1 MKVKRCKSLSPE
13 PSSSTNTK
21 RAKRDEDDVE
31 SGRSI
36 KPSLL
41 HLSDDVLLM
50 IIKSLDPFDVMSL
63 SKCCHRL
70 DQVTQDRTLWSVMDY
85 RSKSMSMVE
94 LEKYIKFFQPSVKT
108 FAIRGNSEAK
118 RYSEFTKHFLTTIMK
133 NCTQLKELLIEDY
146 YINGTEI
153 QILDLPSSLEKLSLK
168 GCDLLQMELK
178 QSYFFGVHE
187 HMPHLTSLILSN
199 CKWFA
204 PHSLMVIS
212 KLPKLKELRLDSC
225 HRIGEC
231 FAYTSLAARYGF
243 KALQI
248 LDLRNTMIGDSEIAC
263 FNCTETLTHLYLEYP
278 SNIRSAQRNINS
290 DRESEPN
297 YPEEERPMGRP
308 RIFIQV
314 HEDRNEA
321 QVEVVHAENYNW
333 HDMERYLVTDR
344 TVCSLGNHVYERRI
358 VDNSRENLPMFRIE
372 EDTRVCNN
380 PNLRILVVRNYR
392 QVTDRSLHH
401 LAVSKSNL
409 EYVDVTGTSV
419 TREGVQMFKTQKPDV
434 EIVSSFDCL

>member
-13 PSSSTNTK
+13 PSSSTNIK
-21 RAKRDEDDVE
+21 RAKRDDNSEDGH
-31 SGRSI
+31 SM
-36 KPSLL
+36 KPTLL
-41 HLSDDVLLM
+41 DLSDDVLLM

-70 DQVTQDRTLWSVMDY
+70 DQVTQDRTLWSTMDY
-85 RSKSMSMVE
+85 RAKSMSVPE
-94 LEKYIKFFQPSVKT
+94 LARYIKFFQPSVKT
-108 FAIRGNSEAK
+108 FAIRGNLEEK
-118 RYSEFTKHFLTTIMK
+118 GCSEFTKNFLKIIMK
-133 NCTQLKELLIEDY
+133 TCTQLKELVIEDY
-146 YINGTEI
+146 YINGAEI

-168 GCDLLQMELK
+168 GCDLLQVDQK

-187 HMPHLTSLILSN
+187 HMPHLTCLILSN

-225 HRIGEC
+225 HSLGEC

-243 KALQI
+243 KALEI
-248 LDLRNTMIGDSEIAC
+248 LDLRNTVIGDSEIAC
-263 FNCTETLTHLYLEYP
+263 FNCTETLTHLYLECP
-278 SNIRSAQRNINS
+278 SNIRSAQRSNNVDQEAEINI
-290 DRESEPN
+290 R
-297 YPEEERPMGRP
+297 EEERPLGRP
-308 RIFIQV
+308 HILIQLV
-314 HEDRNEA
+314 RNVP
-321 QVEVVHAENYNW
+321 QVEVVRAENYNW

-344 TVCSLGNHVYERRI
+344 TVCSLGNYVCERRI
-358 VDNSRENLPMFRIE
+358 VDNTRGGIFRIE
-372 EDTRVCNN
+372 EESRICNN

-392 QVTDRSLHH
+392 QITDRSLHH
-401 LAVSKSNL
+401 LAVSKSSL

-434 EIVSSFDCL
+434 EIISSFDDL

>member
-21 RAKRDEDDVE
+21 RARRDEDE
-31 SGRSI
+31 EENGRSI

-50 IIKSLDPFDVMSL
+50 IIKSLDPFDILNL

-85 RSKSMSMVE
+85 RAKSMTVTD

-108 FAIRGNSEAK
+108 FAIRGNTEGK
-118 RYSEFTKHFLTTIMK
+118 RYSEFTKHFLTTLLK
-133 NCTQLKELLIEDY
+133 TCTQLKELLIEDC

-153 QILDLPSSLEKLSLK
+153 QIPHLPSGLEKLSLK
-168 GCDLLQMELK
+168 GCDLYQMELK

-199 CKWFA
+199 CEWFA

-225 HRIGEC
+225 YSLGEC

-243 KALQI
+243 KALEI
-248 LDLRNTMIGDSEIAC
+248 LDLRNTVIGDSEIAC
-263 FNCTETLTHLYLEYP
+263 FNCTETLTHLYLECP
-278 SNIRSAQRNINS
+278 TNIRNRQRGSNS
-290 DRESEPN
+290 DRDGERTPQEQA
-297 YPEEERPMGRP
+297 ERPTGRS
-308 RIFIQV
+308 RILIQV
-314 HEDRNEA
+314 VHENRMVP
-321 QVEVVHAENYNW
+321 QVEVVHADNYNW
-333 HDMERYLVTDR
+333 DEMERFLVTDR
-344 TVCSLGNHVYERRI
+344 TVCSLGNYVCERRI
-358 VDNSRENLPMFRIE
+358 VDNARGGIFRIE
-372 EDTRVCNN
+372 EESRICNN

-401 LAVSKSNL
+401 LSVSKSNL

-419 TREGVQMFKTQKPDV
+419 TREGVEMFKTQKPDV
-434 EIVSSFDCL
+434 EIVSSFDDL